1 MENSTAGNV
10 VIKIDNVSYDYRSN
24 SDEFVARGVKN
35 VTLSIKKGEFCVLL
49 GRNGSGKSTLAKLL
63 NGFIVPN
70 SGTITVNGI
79 DTSVDESIY
88 EIRSK
93 VGMVFQNP
101 DNQMVASI
109 IEDDL
114 AFGPENLGIPR
125 DEIEKRITW
134 ALETV
139 NMSEQRKRSPNKLSG
154 GQKQRI
160 AIASVLSML
169 PEILIL
175 DESTAMLDPKGRA
188 EVMETALRLNKEKG
202 MTVILITH
210 YMDEAVGADKVFVL
224 NEGELIGEGTPR
236 EIFKNRE
243 LVKRA
248 YLELPVA
255 SKISLELIEAGYD
268 LPFALTDEELA
279 EGICKLR

>member
-1 MENSTAGNV
+1 MENLQENT
-10 VIKIDNVSYDYRSN
+10 VIKVNNVCYDYRSSN
-24 SDEFVARGVKN
+24 GELIARGVKN
-35 VTLSIKKGEFCVLL
+35 VSLSVEKGEFCVLL
-49 GRNGSGKSTLAKLL
+49 GHNGSGKSTLAKLL
-63 NGFIVPN
+63 NGFIIPDE
-70 SGTITVNGI
+70 GTITINGI
-79 DTSVDESIY
+79 DTKDDERIY

-125 DEIEKRITW
+125 EEIEKRITW

-139 NMSEQRKRSPNKLSG
+139 GMSEHRKRSPNKLSG

-160 AIASVLSML
+160 SIASVLSMM

-175 DESTAMLDPKGRA
+175 DESTAMLDPVGRK
-188 EVMETALRLNKEKG
+188 EVMETAMRLNKEMG

-210 YMDEAVGADKVFVL
+210 YMDEATSADRVFVL
-224 NEGELIGEGTPR
+224 NEGELLASGSPR
-236 EIFKNRE
+236 EIFANVE
-243 LVKRA
+243 LIKQA
-248 YLELPVA
+248 SLELPIA
-255 SKISLELIEAGYD
+255 SKVSLELQEKGFNV
-268 LPFALTDEELA
+268 PFALTDEELA
-279 EGICKLR
+279 EGICKLK